1 MVFCEKK
8 VVYLQLMTSL
18 YTRYITIRYVL
29 FLLLLWPLVTYAV
42 GPTAGFD
49 SLRHLSTEELMEQG
63 RGYYIQRQPA
73 QALACFTI
81 ISERSTKTDADS
93 KLRVRVDLFSSK
105 LILRRRR
112 LVSKHLLH
120 IDHPHSALVA
130 L

>member
-1 MVFCEKK
+1 MFCEKK

-73 QALACFTI
+73 KALACFTI

-93 KLRVRVDLFSSK
+93 KLRVRVTCFHQNLYYDEE
-105 LILRRRR
+105 
-112 LVSKHLLH
+112 
-120 IDHPHSALVA
+120 DW
-130 L
+130 